1 MPFPFFLRPTINSK
15 EFIFSIHWQH
25 FQNPL
30 YYKYEGC
37 YRQTVSPVCYKEV
50 TALLAGGRLLL
61 FYDLNDQTGQADK
74 YNAKLKQFLIGNH
87 IDHPLSFDQ
96 GQEVSPLKRGK
107 PPTQFLLV
115 APGPFYHIP

>member
-1 MPFPFFLRPTINSK
+1 
-15 EFIFSIHWQH
+15 
-25 FQNPL
+25 
-30 YYKYEGC
+30 
-37 YRQTVSPVCYKEV
+37 VCYKEV

-107 PPTQFLLV
+107 PPTIISTGSTMGYFSILGQKKLPQKSLFRIYEIFSLLIAFV
-115 APGPFYHIP
+115 FAVSIKMYK